1 MKKYILLLFLFA
13 FTLNTFSQKTN
24 SESKKEENQI
34 SNVTEVG
41 DTKTESADD
50 VAAAKKQKNTRL
62 GLFVM
67 MFFIAL
73 IGAASRQQQQ

>member
-13 FTLNTFSQKTN
+13 FTLNTFSQTTN

-41 DTKTESADD
+41 DTKTESADV
-50 VAAAKKQKNTRL
+50 VAAAKKQKRRL
-62 GLFVM
+62 VKSNLPLKVLRK
-67 MFFIAL
+67 IKDH
-73 IGAASRQQQQ
+73 

>member
-13 FTLNTFSQKTN
+13 FTLNTFSQTTN